1 MPPRK
6 QNPKN
11 KILKALHGGGP
22 SSQGGAQQGTGAR
35 GEQYL
40 DGLDRSHTLARKILF
55 EPSSALK
62 HPHTIV
68 NKIHLNDSPFFR
80 SKRTSPALTFWLDFP
95 GLGWINLDSPGR
107 RLYMRWIKL
116 DNVGRF

>member
-1 MPPRK
+1 MNPTK
-6 QNPKN
+6 QIPTNN
-11 KILKALHGGGP
+11 SLAEHFGEGP

-40 DGLDRSHTLARKILF
+40 DGLDRSHTVARKILF

-80 SKRTSPALTFWLDFP
+80 SKRM
-95 GLGWINLDSPGR
+95 NLNPEAR
-107 RLYMRWIKL
+107 
-116 DNVGRF
+116 

>member
-80 SKRTSPALTFWLDFP
+80 SKRSLGETFFMWNYVDLHGFK
-95 GLGWINLDSPGR
+95 WFAIH
-107 RLYMRWIKL
+107 LYRQ
-116 DNVGRF
+116 DNPHKTT

>member
-80 SKRTSPALTFWLDFP
+80 SKRKPCRSMFHL
-95 GLGWINLDSPGR
+95 NLA
-107 RLYMRWIKL
+107 
-116 DNVGRF
+116 

>member
-80 SKRTSPALTFWLDFP
+80 SKRTFHLFPPVSTLKLFP
-95 GLGWINLDSPGR
+95 GETLL
-107 RLYMRWIKL
+107 
-116 DNVGRF
+116 